1 MKKLL
6 FLLLFILSTTGFI
19 ISVKADMGPK
29 PITTVEIIGFD
40 QPYSFD
46 LLYKTDKE
54 INILTE
60 SEIINQVENYYY
72 LDDFP
77 EELNGFVD
85 NDGFH
90 SYTLYRGI
98 PHHISF
104 EEPNKYI
111 AGYFSPP
118 DVFKIALV
126 LESGEMIVSEIVH
139 KTLFEANFIF
149 DLSNFSLDT
158 ATPIIIDG
166 ITVYELDNSVTEII
180 PVGNAFLQFFLTALV
195 TILIEVLILFIF
207 RYNTWQSYKLVII
220 VNAIT
225 QTLLYASMV
234 LGYLAGSFFG
244 YIGVLI
250 IGELIVFIL
259 EIIIYQKLLK
269 ERSKSLGLIYTLT
282 ANLISLV
289 IGLVVMSWL
298 MI

>member
-46 LLYKTDKE
+46 LLYKSGKE

-72 LDDFP
+72 LDSYP

-90 SYTLYRGI
+90 SYTLYRGV

-104 EEPNKYI
+104 VEPNKYI
-111 AGYFSPP
+111 VGYFSPP

-126 LESGEMIVSEIVH
+126 LESGEIIVSEIVH

-149 DLSNFSLDT
+149 DLSDFSLDT
-158 ATPIIIDG
+158 ATPTTING
-166 ITVYELDNSVTEII
+166 TTVYELDNSVTEII
-180 PVGNAFLQFFLTALV
+180 PVGNAFLQFVLTALA
-195 TILIEVLILFIF
+195 TILLEVIILFIF

-250 IGELIVFIL
+250 IGELIVFAL
-259 EIIIYQKLLK
+259 EIIIYQKHLK
-269 ERSKSLGLIYTLT
+269 ERTKSLALFYTLT
-282 ANLISLV
+282 ANLVSLV
-289 IGLVVMSWL
+289 IGLVVMSWFF
-298 MI
+298 